1 MEYKVLTPNN
11 TIVRHTNSTV
21 AQTELLQFFWM
32 ILINKSKNYKIK
44 YNYNY
49 SNSQTIEII
58 DKQNQYTHR
67 FENVPVDMGII
78 DADALQKETRI
89 IYLGKE
95 V

>member
-11 TIVRHTNSTV
+11 TIVRHTNSTI

-32 ILINKSKNYKIK
+32 ITINKSKNYRIK

-49 SNSQTIEII
+49 SNLQTIEII
-58 DKQNQYTHR
+58 DKQTQYIHR
-67 FENVPVDMGII
+67 FENVPVNMGII
-78 DADALQKETRI
+78 NSNELLKETRE